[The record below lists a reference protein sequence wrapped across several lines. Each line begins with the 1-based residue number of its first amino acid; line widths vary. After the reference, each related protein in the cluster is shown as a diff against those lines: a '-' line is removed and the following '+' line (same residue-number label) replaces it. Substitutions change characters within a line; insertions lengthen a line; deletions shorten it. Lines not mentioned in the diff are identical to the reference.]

1 MASAYYSQGMSNEYN
16 QGRSSNYVSWKG
28 KGIFSNPTNIASG
41 NMRPLTN
48 LDPANSAIY
57 KFGLP
62 RPIKHYRKG
71 KSFLVLNNN
80 IPLIEREY
88 YSNRMVRSSKSNDL
102 IKQSI
107 DNPGSVIT
115 KTSNKSCV
123 DCRGINSVNSYMPN
137 DNLTENPSPK
147 TTNSYFCCNAQA
159 KALKRVLPA
168 STLLKKNYFTS
179 TYQKLY
185 NRCQTF
191 QQREF
196 NFLYGPSDKL
206 DSVLLN
212 NPSVLNKLM
221 RNNIKPGAP
230 LSNTNMYVA
239 NCSPS
244 TDIQLMYKAS
254 FINKILIG
262 WKNHNIINSNDV
274 IHLQET
280 DNLNDFVDY
289 IDNMSNNDLRQVA
302 GEIYNQIYNEFQI
315 QNIYPSLLFNK
326 SCRKV
331 YYKPNNPKFAQQG
344 GVSSSTRTLFLNTQ
358 TIESNLLNMERTDYA
373 SIATLYADKHNV
385 PIIPFIYKNKTPLCN
400 PSMFQQNGNSKIC
413 FKRNTKQL

>member
-1 MASAYYSQGMSNEYN
+1 MATAYYSQGMTNEFN
-16 QGRSSNYVSWKG
+16 QGRSNNYVSWKG
-28 KGIFSNPTNIASG
+28 KGLFSNPTNIGSG

-71 KSFLVLNNN
+71 KSFLVLNDN
-80 IPLIEREY
+80 IPAIEREY

-102 IKQSI
+102 IKQTI
-107 DNPGSVIT
+107 DNPGSVVT

-123 DCRGINSVNSYMPN
+123 DCRGIDSVNSYMPN
-137 DNLTENPSPK
+137 ANLTENPLPR
-147 TTNSYFCCNAQA
+147 TTNPYFCCNAEA
-159 KALKRVLPA
+159 KAYKRVLPA

-196 NFLYGPSDKL
+196 NFFYGSPVKL
-206 DSVLLN
+206 DKVLLN
-212 NPSVLNKLM
+212 NPSVLNKLILS
-221 RNNIKPGAP
+221 NIKPGSP

-244 TDIQLMYKAS
+244 TDIQIAFKYS
-254 FINKILIG
+254 FINKILTG
-262 WKNHNIINSNDV
+262 WKNHDIINSDDA
-274 IHLQET
+274 IQLQET
-280 DNLNDFVDY
+280 DNLNDFSNY
-289 IDNMSNNDLRQVA
+289 INTIPNEDLRLIA
-302 GEIYNQIYNEFQI
+302 AEIYNQVYNEFQI
-315 QNIYPSLLFNK
+315 QSIFPALLFGK

-344 GVSSSTRTLFLNTQ
+344 GVPSSTRTLFLNTQ

-373 SIATLYADKHNV
+373 SIARLSSDTNNLPV
-385 PIIPFIYKNKTPLCN
+385 IPFIYKNKTPLCN
-400 PSMFQQNGNSKIC
+400 PSTYQKNGNSKIC
-413 FKRNTKQL
+413 FKRSTKQL